1 MREIYTP
8 CSLCYTALCYAC
20 LLLFWF
26 FQSPTAE
33 TPAWIFTLNTLN
45 DAVLHKDDPFDSY
58 YSEFSYLTEYFGK
71 VEKITIISMGKC

>member
-1 MREIYTP
+1 VKYT
-8 CSLCYTALCYAC
+8 LHVRYAT
-20 LLLFWF
+20 LRYATHVYYF
-26 FQSPTAE
+26 FGSFNRLTAE